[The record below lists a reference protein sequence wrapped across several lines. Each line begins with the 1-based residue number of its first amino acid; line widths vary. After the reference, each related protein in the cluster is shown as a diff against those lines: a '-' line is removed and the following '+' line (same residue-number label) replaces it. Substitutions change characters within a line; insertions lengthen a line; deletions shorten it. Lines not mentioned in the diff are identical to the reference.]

1 MLVTTAFEVLEDCLG
16 VTSLA
21 IWISPISAMP
31 VLMQEHINALPLRKF
46 SLNHMSSMFS
56 TSPLTSPLF
65 IMLDMA
71 WVITHLEILEGWTLS
86 TEMIGIEALTQLT
99 HLSLPLSLNLSRPK
113 YLQKFLHHCANLE
126 VIILCSRESQN
137 DINAWLQVHD
147 IRDIRTVWTDE
158 SPWCNWC
165 PLNSNHRNLWDCGED
180 MVAWWCRKKGM
191 CQDIQLIEY

>member
-86 TEMIGIEALTQLT
+86 TETIGIEGLTQLT
-99 HLSLPLSLNLSRPK
+99 HLSLPLNLHSLCPK
-113 YLQKFLHHCANLE
+113 HFQRILHHCFNLK
-126 VIILCSRESQN
+126 VLILCSAESQN
-137 DINAWLQVHD
+137 NINAWLEVHD
-147 IRDIRTVWTDE
+147 IHDIRTIWTNE
-158 SPWCNWC
+158 SPWRDWFPPN
-165 PLNSNHRNLWDCGED
+165 NNHHNLWDCG
-180 MVAWWCRKKGM
+180 G
-191 CQDIQLIEY
+191 DILHGGAK